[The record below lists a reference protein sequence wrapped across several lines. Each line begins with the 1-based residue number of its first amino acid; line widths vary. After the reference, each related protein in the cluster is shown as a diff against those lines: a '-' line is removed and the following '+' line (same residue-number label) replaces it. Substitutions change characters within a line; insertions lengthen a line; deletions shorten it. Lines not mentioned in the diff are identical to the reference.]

1 MSERENGSAIK
12 PIPKPVLERMPQYL
26 NYLKNRYAEPG
37 ARISAAAIAR
47 DLGLHPV
54 QVRKDLAYISG
65 GKPRTGF
72 SVSALVEGIE
82 RFFGYGNVKGA
93 VLVGAGHLGQALLTY
108 RGFSDYGLDIKA
120 AFDTDPK
127 LIGTRIHGKPVYSM
141 DCFARMVA
149 ELNARIGIVTVPAH
163 AAQQVCNVM
172 ADAGISAIWNFAPT
186 YVEVPR
192 PIILQN
198 ENIATSLALLS
209 SKLSMLD
216 ERTNGHS

>member
-1 MSERENGSAIK
+1 MSENRQSSAIK

-26 NYLKNRYAEPG
+26 SYLKNRYAEPG

-72 SVSALVEGIE
+72 SVSDLVEGIE
-82 RFFGYGNVKGA
+82 RFFGYGDVKGA

-120 AFDTDPK
+120 AFDSDPA
-127 LIGTRIHGKPVYSM
+127 LIGTWIHGKPVYAM
-141 DCFARMVA
+141 DCFAEMA
-149 ELNARIGIVTVPAH
+149 AKLHARIGIVTVPAH
-163 AAQQVCNVM
+163 AARKVCDIM
-172 ADAGISAIWNFAPT
+172 AEAGISAIWNFAPA
-186 YVEVPR
+186 YVEVPK

-216 ERTNGHS
+216 EQR

>member
-1 MSERENGSAIK
+1 MDEHREPSALK

-26 NYLKNRYAEPG
+26 SYLKNRYAEPG

-72 SVSALVEGIE
+72 GVSDLIEGIE

-120 AFDTDPK
+120 AFDNDPA
-127 LIGTRIHGKPVYSM
+127 LIGTQIHGKPIYAM
-141 DCFARMVA
+141 DCFAEMAARL
-149 ELNARIGIVTVPAH
+149 EARIGIVTVPAH
-163 AAQQVCNVM
+163 AAQKVCDVM
-172 ADAGISAIWNFAPT
+172 AEAGISAIWNFAPA
-186 YVEVPR
+186 YVEVPKS
-192 PIILQN
+192 IILQN

-216 ERTNGHS
+216 EQR